1 MERASRPARLR
12 YKAVPS
18 ICRPRCQSVPPARR
32 AYGAVG
38 RNDPKGAGAPESGR
52 GRLSGAYGVQIVDC
66 TPAPAVGGGGSHLKF
81 PRHPKGRKGMGRGGL
96 APTLSLRSTKA
107 RPLLQ
112 CRSRRHARRGGWLSL
127 ASWLPLG
134 VHAICSNWH
143 LHQTGISSQ
152 ALGSGSCPAREP
164 WSPPWSRA
172 SHRLPHCWKVRLL
185 LPCTQEPSPVQKGLP
200 QRGVWGRARQTDR
213 PMPS

>member
-52 GRLSGAYGVQIVDC
+52 GRLRGAYGVQIVDC

-81 PRHPKGRKGMGRGGL
+81 PRHPKAGRD
-96 APTLSLRSTKA
+96 
-107 RPLLQ
+107 
-112 CRSRRHARRGGWLSL
+112 
-127 ASWLPLG
+127 
-134 VHAICSNWH
+134 
-143 LHQTGISSQ
+143 
-152 ALGSGSCPAREP
+152 GSGGARADAL
-164 WSPPWSRA
+164 SPLDEGTA
-172 SHRLPHCWKVRLL
+172 SSAV
-185 LPCTQEPSPVQKGLP
+185 S
-200 QRGVWGRARQTDR
+200 
-213 PMPS
+213 